1 MGGVMYGDASRAS
14 GTASLP
20 ITLIA
25 SLFGAGHVG
34 RSGLSCGAPNS
45 PPVAAACDTL
55 CCSCASR
62 RAYASCDRST
72 ILENYYSGRSE
83 STMLGS
89 QLHRA
94 CAGCMYTPL
103 GLSAARCLQIQ

>member
-1 MGGVMYGDASRAS
+1 MGGVMYGDASRA
-14 GTASLP
+14 TASLP

-25 SLFGAGHVG
+25 LLFGAGHVG

-72 ILENYYSGRSE
+72 ILENYYSD
-83 STMLGS
+83 
-89 QLHRA
+89 
-94 CAGCMYTPL
+94 
-103 GLSAARCLQIQ
+103 GLSRPCWGHNSTERVRGACTPP